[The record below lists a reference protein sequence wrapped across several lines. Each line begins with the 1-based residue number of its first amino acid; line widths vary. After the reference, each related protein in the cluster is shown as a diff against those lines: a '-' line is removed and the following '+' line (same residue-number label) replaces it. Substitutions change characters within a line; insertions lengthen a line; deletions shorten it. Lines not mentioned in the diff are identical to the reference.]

1 MPLEQELNDLLKQA
15 MKDKDARTANVVRML
30 KTKVMER
37 RTAKGFSGTVDD
49 ALVLDV
55 ISAYKKQMHKAIG
68 EFQSGGAAAQERI
81 DELKFE
87 IAFCDR
93 FLPKGLDENAV
104 RALVKERI
112 AALGLKST
120 KEVGKLLGDLMKTH
134 KGQVEPGDVKRIAE
148 EELPKA

>member
-15 MKDKDARTANVVRML
+15 MRDKDTRTSDVVRML

-49 ALVLDV
+49 ALILDV
-55 ISAYKKQMHKAIG
+55 ISAYKKQMQKAIT
-68 EFQSGGAAAQERI
+68 EFGSAGAAAEERVA
-81 DELKFE
+81 ELKFE
-87 IAFCDR
+87 IEFCDR
-93 FLPKGLDENAV
+93 FLPKGMGEAEV
-104 RALVKERI
+104 RALVGERV

-120 KEVGKLLGDLMKTH
+120 KEVGRLLGDIMKTH

-148 EELPKA
+148 EILPKA